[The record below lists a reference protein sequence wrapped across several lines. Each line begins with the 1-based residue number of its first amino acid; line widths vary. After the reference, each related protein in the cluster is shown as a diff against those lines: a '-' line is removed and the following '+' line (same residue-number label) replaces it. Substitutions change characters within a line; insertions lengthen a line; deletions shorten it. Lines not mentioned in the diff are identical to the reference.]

1 MKKAIISLI
10 ICAVIALSAV
20 CFSGCDVGATLN
32 GWVTYI
38 TNAITGKGNDQSGD
52 DNQTEEPDDG
62 SQTDD
67 DNQSGD
73 DNQTEQND
81 PDDNNNP
88 DETGVLSA
96 PFINVDTQYA
106 GENYCNLIV
115 NITGGA
121 HADIYYIHLNYN
133 GMDMPVR
140 TANSNRFN
148 LGVSSANAGT
158 YSIYVVASDS
168 TGTYRDSAASETI
181 TVTLFE

>member
-10 ICAVIALSAV
+10 ICAVVALSVV

-38 TNAITGKGNDQSGD
+38 TNAITGKGDNQSGG
-52 DNQTEEPDDG
+52 NQTEEPDDG
-62 SQTDD
+62 
-67 DNQSGD
+67 
-73 DNQTEQND
+73 NQTEEPDGGNQTEEPH

-121 HADIYYIHLNYN
+121 HADIYYVHLNYN

-140 TANSNRFN
+140 TANSNTYN

-168 TGTYRDSAASETI
+168 TGKYRDSAASETI